1 MKKKIQIET
10 LSRHKIQ
17 GPMLKILKKREKIPL
32 RKTSKLK
39 LIKNQIKNQQK
50 MKNKK
55 LNIKIKQ
62 KIARRK

>member
-1 MKKKIQIET
+1 MKEKIQTET

-17 GPMLKILKKREKIPL
+17 RPKLKILKKREKIPL
-32 RKTSKLK
+32 HKTSKQK